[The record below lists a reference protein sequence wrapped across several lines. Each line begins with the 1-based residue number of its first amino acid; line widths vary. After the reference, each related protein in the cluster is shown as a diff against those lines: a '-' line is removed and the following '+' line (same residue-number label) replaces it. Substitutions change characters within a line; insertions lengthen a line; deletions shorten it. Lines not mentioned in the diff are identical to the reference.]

1 LATYA
6 HLQVDPLLNICVFG
20 ESVVPQQAA
29 SCDALSKLSHQI
41 SSRLAEPGYLKKS
54 VSFCKVNDAV
64 AITLFRVL
72 NEGWKHFKL
81 PELPELRV
89 APGILPGGIF
99 QDTSFHI
106 ISSRHQV
113 AFHTLSS

>member
-1 LATYA
+1 MRRFVEA
-6 HLQVDPLLNICVFG
+6 QPPDF
-20 ESVVPQQAA
+20 QQT
-29 SCDALSKLSHQI
+29 CGTRI
-41 SSRLAEPGYLKKS
+41 FEKS